1 MILPLVVDVNQQ
13 LSENFGIVQ
22 QTAFFFKRLKG
33 FLKNNLSALLTC
45 YWDSKP
51 HAKACYTAVSYQ
63 KQKLSILACIIKTEQ
78 QKDEG
83 IVEERPKSSSAV
95 SYHKQSW
102 ATRLYPAQ
110 NNLTKV
116 RWGVNLQTAKN
127 CNWATP
133 QAKALFESKYCKLS
147 KFQLSWHSTHLNFI
161 LSLHLAVS
169 CNQGEIDQTMLI
181 IQFVV
186 KNIFVLLIYKI
197 RVYKILAD

>member
-1 MILPLVVDVNQQ
+1 MPLVVDVNQQ

-22 QTAFFFKRLKG
+22 QTAFFKKLKG
-33 FLKNNLSALLTC
+33 FLKNNMSALLTC
-45 YWDSKP
+45 YWG
-51 HAKACYTAVSYQ
+51 AKRRAKTSYSAVSYQ
-63 KQKLSILACIIKTEQ
+63 KQKLSMLACIIKTEQ

-83 IVEERPKSSSAV
+83 IVEERSKRSSAV

-133 QAKALFESKYCKLS
+133 QAKAFLDAKYCKLS
-147 KFQLSWHSTHLNFI
+147 KFQLSWHSAHLNFI
-161 LSLHLAVS
+161 LSLHLTVS
-169 CNQGEIDQTMLI
+169 CNQGEIDQTMLVFWFGGI
-181 IQFVV
+181 SHCFI
-186 KNIFVLLIYKI
+186 
-197 RVYKILAD
+197 